1 MRNILETTNLVA
13 TSKAFK
19 SVKRSMRLVTIK
31 RFLEACAA
39 LEKKNFRKL
48 KILHETKGRPSV
60 VFIKKPP
67 SEIESI
73 LTEDPKLRC
82 SLHDMQMH
90 PPKLLGCSFVLNL
103 LL

>member
-19 SVKRSMRLVTIK
+19 SVKRSMHLVTIK

-39 LEKKNFRKL
+39 LEKKNFGKL
-48 KILHETKGRPSV
+48 RKILHETKGRPSL

-82 SLHDMQMH
+82 SLHDIQICI
-90 PPKLLGCSFVLNL
+90 LQSYWVVASC
-103 LL
+103 